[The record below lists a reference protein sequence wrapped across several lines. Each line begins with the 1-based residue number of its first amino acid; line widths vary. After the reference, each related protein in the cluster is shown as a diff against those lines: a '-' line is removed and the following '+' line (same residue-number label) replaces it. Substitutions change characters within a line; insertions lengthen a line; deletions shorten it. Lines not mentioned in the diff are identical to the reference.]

1 MPAKPEVR
9 VDLIAVLEV
18 LDTHLTSAL
27 CDAAWG
33 AVRIAERQRKWTLE
47 LMLRFWAA
55 VTLFAPP
62 SLRHALAWAAGMPGS
77 GFPAPE
83 ATPEAFFA
91 RCQDLRWEF
100 FEAAFV
106 RFLASATQGLPAR
119 FAPEV
124 HGLLG
129 HFPALLA
136 IDGSG
141 LDPVARRLKVLRA
154 DRRVPMP
161 GALLAIHDICKGVP
175 AWLSFDPDVRTAEFN
190 RATAALGALERG
202 SLLVADRLYGV
213 PKFFAAMAEH
223 GLFGLCR
230 RFGAVRLDQ
239 LQLKGTFTTDQGVL
253 EDFDVLAGT
262 TQRKQQAL
270 RLLRL
275 TKGGKVVLEL
285 FTNVLDRSKLGAQDA
300 LALYR
305 ARWTIER
312 MFSDLKEVL
321 NLNRFHAAN
330 TNAVGMQVFSAAIV
344 YTALRIAQ
352 GQIAEQVNIAPEQ
365 LSTKKLFPKVAAA
378 AQAMAASQHT
388 LIVVQELN
396 PNLKLKLPT
405 MRQMPFAS
413 LPLAT
418 LLVEKRKRST
428 AAPARRG
435 NSTRWRPMPG
445 LPRRRRRRS

>member
-1 MPAKPEVR
+1 MPPKPDTR

-27 CDAAWG
+27 CEAAWG

-47 LMLRFWAA
+47 LLLRFWAA
-55 VTLFAPP
+55 VTIAAPR
-62 SLRHALAWAAGMPGS
+62 SLRDALAWATGKPGAR
-77 GFPAPE
+77 FPGPE

-91 RCQDLRWEF
+91 RCQDLNWEF
-100 FEAAFV
+100 FEAAFR
-106 RFLASATQGLPAR
+106 RFLAAATQGLPAR

-124 HGLLG
+124 RGLLG
-129 HFPALLA
+129 HFPAVLA

-141 LDPVARRLKVLRA
+141 LDPVARRLKALRR
-154 DRRVPMP
+154 DRRVALP
-161 GALLAIHDICKGVP
+161 GALLAIYDICHGVL
-175 AWLSFDPDVRTAEFN
+175 AHLTFDPNARTAEIN
-190 RATAALGALERG
+190 RARRALGGLLRG

-230 RFGAVRLDQ
+230 RFGPVRLDNRV
-239 LQLKGTFTTDQGVL
+239 LVGTHSTADGVL

-262 TQRKQQAL
+262 PQRTRQQL

-275 TKGGKVVLEL
+275 QVDGKVVLEL
-285 FTNVLDRSKLGAQDA
+285 FSNVLDRSQLGAVQA

-312 MFSDLKEVL
+312 LFSDLKEVL
-321 NLNRFHAAN
+321 SLNRFHAAN
-330 TNAVGMQVFSAAIV
+330 TNAVGMQVFAAAIV
-344 YTALRIAQ
+344 HTALRVAQ
-352 GQIAEQVNIAPEQ
+352 GGIAEQVGIAPEA

-378 AQAMAASQHT
+378 AQAMTVTQHT

-396 PNLKLKLPT
+396 PDVKLKLPT
-405 MRQMPFAS
+405 MRQMPFAY
-413 LPLAT
+413 LPLAE
-418 LLVEKRKRST
+418 LLVETRRRERKT
-428 AAPARRG
+428 RRRCKSRG
-435 NSTRWRPMPG
+435 QWRAMPG
-445 LPRRRRRRS
+445 LRKPKKGPS